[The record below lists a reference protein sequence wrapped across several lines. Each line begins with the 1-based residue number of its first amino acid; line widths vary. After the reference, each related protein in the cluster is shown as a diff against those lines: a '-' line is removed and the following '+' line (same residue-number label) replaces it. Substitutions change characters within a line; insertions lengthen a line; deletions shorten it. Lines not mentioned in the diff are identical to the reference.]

1 MDKKIFFS
9 VKTLLIKNNT
19 FLAVYNLKDGQKLW
33 DLPGGRMEFGET
45 AEETLKR
52 EIFEEL
58 SIEIKPVKVIDT
70 WNYMHNDKCQIT
82 GIIYFSEML
91 TDTIYLSDEH
101 EGYQWIWF
109 KQIDEIFSKDFLL
122 EKMQLWDWNSIIDN
136 KIRFTKS
143 VILNNP

>member
-9 VKTLLIKNNT
+9 VKTLIIKNNT
-19 FLAVYNLKDGQKLW
+19 FLAVYNLKDGRKLW

-58 SIEIKPVKVIDT
+58 NIEIKPIKVIDT

-82 GIIYFSEML
+82 GIIYFSEMM
-91 TDTIYLSDEH
+91 TDAIYLSDEH
-101 EGYQWIWF
+101 EGYEWIGF
-109 KQIDEIFSKDFLL
+109 KQIEEIFSRDFLL
-122 EKMQLWDWNSIIDN
+122 EKMQLWDWDSIIDH
-136 KIRFTKS
+136 KVRFTKS
-143 VILNNP
+143 VIINNP

>member
-9 VKTLLIKNNT
+9 VKTLLIKNHT
-19 FLAVYNLKDGQKLW
+19 FLAVYNLKNGQKLW

-58 SIEIKPVKVIDT
+58 NIEIKPIKVIDT

-91 TDTIYLSDEH
+91 TDSICLSDEH
-101 EGYQWIWF
+101 EGYQWIGF

-122 EKMQLWDWNSIIDN
+122 EKMQFWDWDSIIDN
-136 KIRFTKS
+136 KIRFTKAVTIIS
-143 VILNNP
+143 G